1 MSKQFIEAQYNK
13 NLLEK
18 AVRQERQ
25 LSYFTRSS
33 MQEDYL
39 TSEYLETWA
48 ERNYQSNDYFLNYVK
63 SIFKISNFLTFF
75 KYLRKPLPS
84 AKLINNKI
92 APQLRR
98 VFNAEN
104 AEFKYVV
111 DGQEDIDFVKL
122 LNIKD
127 FEQEI
132 FGRMLFNHNS
142 LVVSDIIGNNPYRY
156 FIDIKDVRSVTKTIQ
171 GQISAIAFKGSLEF
185 EGEEIDGFIYID
197 NTVYSFIDKLYNTVR
212 TVEHNLGHCPV
223 HFISPKVVGSEW
235 VLRESIFTYIRE
247 ELEEYTFLK
256 TLQKMTEPNGAIPI
270 VTKLDVDIIEDGN
283 DIDSSTEMGSND
295 IMSSQRAG
303 IKSTNPPKSSSILQ
317 AGSVF
322 DVPLIEKDGGGID
335 MEAVKNF
342 VNFHYLPVESMNY
355 LKTRISE
362 IEDSIVHTVIGGIID
377 GLKEG
382 SKNEM
387 QVEESLT
394 VLQNTLIYFADS
406 FNYIRKNSDRDMLM
420 LRYGQA
426 VREVSIFYGSDFFLD
441 TESMLYKNL
450 DIAQN
455 SIERKNILVR
465 INQNRYK
472 GNENK
477 INRQKILYDLIPYI
491 SDKDFEVSISAK
503 MVDEITFLYQT
514 RFNYWISQFESKY
527 GDIVTFYVS
536 LSIEKAQKLILIN
549 NLIKEIIISER
560 NDTHNNQDK
569 EGVQP

>member
-362 IEDSIVHTVIGGIID
+362 IEDSIVHTVIGGIIN